1 MSANQYIFI
10 ARYLQGWNRHYFW
23 HYVQCSSYTSF
34 SWKLFSFTLCGIIIH
49 LHRCL
54 STSINLQKAIHGAES
69 LWTGYQIHAANSL
82 FLTTSCFQTV
92 TATWAGFWFFMVLG
106 TLCSWLAMSPRSSF
120 PAVGDKRQQP
130 GLGNTQ
136 QKNLP
141 KAVIQFTSSSSY
153 HICVSQVN
161 RAMSYIC

>member
-23 HYVQCSSYTSF
+23 HYFQCSSYTSY
-34 SWKLFSFTLCGIIIH
+34 SWKLFSFILCGIIIH
-49 LHRCL
+49 LQWCL
-54 STSINLQKAIHGAES
+54 SASINLQKAIQTAES
-69 LWTGYQIHAANSL
+69 LWTGYQTHAGKLSPPHN
-82 FLTTSCFQTV
+82 
-92 TATWAGFWFFMVLG
+92 FMLSDCHLQLG
-106 TLCSWLAMSPRSSF
+106 RALALHGGGDLCSWLAMSPQSSF
-120 PAVGDKRQQP
+120 PAVSDKREQP
-130 GLGNTQ
+130 ELGNTR

-141 KAVIQFTSSSSY
+141 KPVILFTSSSSY